1 MRNWLYALL
10 VFTGGCFLGALST
23 SVKLAY
29 GAGFSIPQITVS
41 QFFYGTALIWLVW
54 LFSRKKRLTL
64 KQTGVLLV
72 SGIPMA
78 LTGTFY
84 YFSLQTLDASL
95 AIIFLFQFVW
105 VGALFDYVF
114 FRRRPTGQQ
123 WGAIA
128 VLLAGSVLAVGLLT
142 DGVQNLSV
150 QGTVFGLLSAFT
162 FTSFV
167 FVSGNVGKDV
177 PAVQK
182 SAVFALGGLIFV
194 CIVFPPFIVF
204 EGAGAFGAI
213 TWYGLFLGLFG
224 VTLPPLLFAIGMP
237 RISTGMG
244 TVLSASELPV
254 AVVLSA
260 VVLRETVGPVQWLG
274 VAVILIGIVA
284 GNVRLR
290 RRCEVRTE

>member
-1 MRNWLYALL
+1 MRLWMYALL

-29 GAGFSIPQITVS
+29 EAGFSIPQITVS

-54 LFSRKKRLTL
+54 LFSKKKRLTL
-64 KQTGVLLV
+64 KSAGVLLI

-105 VGALFDYVF
+105 VGSLFDYVIY
-114 FRRRPTGQQ
+114 RKRPSVQQ
-123 WGAIA
+123 WAAIA
-128 VLLAGSVLAVGLLT
+128 VLLAGSVLAVGLIT
-142 DGVQNLSV
+142 DGVTNLSL
-150 QGTVFGLLSAFT
+150 QGVGFGMLSAFT
-162 FTSFV
+162 FTTFV
-167 FVSGNVGKDV
+167 FVSGNVGRNV

-182 SAVFALGGLIFV
+182 SAVFAAGGLIFA
-194 CIVFPPFIVF
+194 CIVFPPFAVF
-204 EGAGAFGAI
+204 DSAASFTAI
-213 TWYGLFLGLFG
+213 TPYALFLGLFG

-237 RISTGMG
+237 RIGTSTG
-244 TVLSASELPV
+244 TILSASELPV

-260 VVLRETVGPVQWLG
+260 MVLNETVGTLQWAG

-284 GNVRLR
+284 GNVRWR
-290 RRCEVRTE
+290 RPVADTG